1 MKVTAVHVLCVC
13 ASLAPLLPC
22 VALAQAFSLRHPVS
36 PAALVWS
43 DEFNGPAR
51 SQPNPANWTYD
62 IGNNGWGNQEL
73 ETYCAW
79 ASNAAPC
86 NATTPN
92 AYIGGD
98 GYLHIV
104 ARDLGKGVYTSAR
117 LKTQGL
123 QSFKYGRIEARI
135 KIPEGQGIWPAFWM
149 LGDNITTVDWPACG
163 EIDIMENIG
172 KEPSIYHGS
181 LHMIGSDLTQ
191 KYTLPSGEKLA
202 SAFHIYGMTWTPENN
217 PVLHRHAEPV
227 STPPSHPQ
235 TFLRP
240 LIGPSMAASFSSS
253 SMSPSAETGPATPTP
268 PSPSPRR
275 CSSTTSASMISH
287 KDQLARTRTTS

>member
-181 LHMIGSDLTQ
+181 LHMIGGDLTQ

-202 SAFHIYGMTWTPENN
+202 SAFHIYGMTWTPEIIQFYID
-217 PVLHRHAEPV
+217 
-227 STPPSHPQ
+227 TPTSIYATFTPARPSQDRSLALRWRQVFLHPQ
-235 TFLRP
+235 CRRRRKLARQPRRHHHLPPGDARRLRP
-240 LIGPSMAASFSSS
+240 RL
-253 SMSPSAETGPATPTP
+253 
-268 PSPSPRR
+268 
-275 CSSTTSASMISH
+275 
-287 KDQLARTRTTS
+287 